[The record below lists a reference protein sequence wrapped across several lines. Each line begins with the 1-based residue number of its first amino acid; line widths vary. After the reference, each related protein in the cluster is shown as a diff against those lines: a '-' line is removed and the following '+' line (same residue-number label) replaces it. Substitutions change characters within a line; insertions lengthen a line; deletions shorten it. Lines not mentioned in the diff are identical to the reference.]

1 MLGLKFHLMKFAGDR
16 RGATLIE
23 YAIVL
28 IIALALLTL
37 IVEVGGLA
45 KAVNARC

>member
-1 MLGLKFHLMKFAGDR
+1 MSRLKFHLIKFAGDR

-28 IIALALLTL
+28 FVAFALLTL
-37 IVEVGGLA
+37 IVEVA
-45 KAVNARC
+45 